1 MANMSYC
8 RFENT
13 LRDLRDCVWALE
25 DGELENGG
33 SEMSAAIEM
42 LEACKEYV
50 ELEYKIDEIIEEDE
64 EGESVFF
71 TKNYGKI

>member
-13 LRDLRDCVWALE
+13 LRDLQDCVWALE

-50 ELEYKIDEIIEEDE
+50 DLEYKIDEIIEEDE
-64 EGESVFF
+64 DGESVFF

>member
-1 MANMSYC
+1 MSNMSYC

-25 DGELENGG
+25 DGKLENGG

-42 LEACKEYV
+42 IEACKEYL

-64 EGESVFF
+64 DGESVFF

>member
-25 DGELENGG
+25 DGELKNGG

-64 EGESVFF
+64 DGESVFF

>member
-64 EGESVFF
+64 DGESVFF

>member
-25 DGELENGG
+25 DGKLENGG

-42 LEACKEYV
+42 IEACKEYL

-64 EGESVFF
+64 DGESVFF